1 MRKMIEKSRSEVDFN
16 KIVEEIDHNKIL
28 LPDFQRDFVWSGKK
42 EQTKLI
48 ASVLCRMPIG
58 SILMLTSKAEAFA
71 AKKIGAKNNYVDVPD
86 ETEVEFL
93 LDGQQRT
100 TVLTNV
106 FSDIIHERKE
116 TCRILSLKRRYF
128 LKIPRETHS
137 AYEEDHFGLNHFSF
151 PLKDPNRDIP
161 EFMTDEIDELIEVRD
176 FNVRDD
182 VFYNPRNKRDD
193 AKVIAGCTNEADYY
207 LIPLYILTHNSQNET
222 KNRRLLERILNRI
235 STNECD
241 KVMDEYDK
249 LNEKIEEKRSLIEQ
263 YILDEAI
270 IEECMLNRE
279 IWEEEL
285 KALAS
290 NWESNFKAYL
300 YGCIERMDIHIMEA
314 PNSSRAKA
322 IEVFENLNKGG
333 VSLSTFDLVMAR
345 VAKENK
351 YFAKNLAEQVE
362 QKGEYYMEGV
372 PEDVIGSCKRYMA
385 NKKKYSAG
393 VDLEFINGNGELNKI
408 FKEAFLNVLSLVI
421 NNSEYSSDKKKNNC
435 LSKDTILKLSAKDIN
450 ENYIYACKGLDR
462 AAFFLKSRCG
472 VQSITEINYKFILN
486 ILGFIFSNKEWY
498 EDLEKQKL
506 LEAWYWCAIFSGH
519 YDKDQNAVMLQDLC
533 QLLDI
538 MNGKTILNWL
548 DALKDKVLEMQDF
561 SDKDF
566 LLYKNYENTG
576 NAPKELLG
584 RYICQ
589 FYLSRTYSDMFDEKM
604 TISAFL
610 PAEVKLEK
618 HHIIPLGSAENIGES
633 TKRLRKEKNLYNSPL
648 NFIFITEDA
657 NKKISAKS
665 VHDYVNDILDTAALE
680 LDFNIDG
687 YQNYARDKEGAEKI
701 LSHRYTKLRA
711 KINKRVQNL
720 LESWR

>member
-1 MRKMIEKSRSEVDFN
+1 MIEKSRSEVDFN
-16 KIVEEIDHNKIL
+16 KIVEEIEENKIL

-58 SILMLTSKAEAFA
+58 SILMLASKAGAFA
-71 AKKIGAKNNYVDVPD
+71 AKKIGAKNNYVDIPD
-86 ETEVEFL
+86 EIEVEFL

-106 FSDIIHERKE
+106 FSDIIHKRTE

-137 AYEEDHFGLNHFSF
+137 AYEKDYFGLNHFSF
-151 PLKDPNRDIP
+151 RLKNPNRDIP

-176 FNVRDD
+176 FNVRDE
-182 VFYNPRNKRDD
+182 VFYNPKMIRDD
-193 AKVIAGCTNEADYY
+193 ASVIAGCTHESDFY

-222 KNRRLLERILNRI
+222 KNRRLLEKILGAITR
-235 STNECD
+235 NECD
-241 KVMDEYDK
+241 KVMDQYDN
-249 LNEKIEEKRSLIEQ
+249 LNEKTEERKVLIEH
-263 YILDEAI
+263 YISDEAT
-270 IEECMLNRE
+270 IEECMSDRE
-279 IWEEEL
+279 IWKEEIE
-285 KALAS
+285 ALAA

-345 VAKENK
+345 VAKENR
-351 YFAKNLAEQVE
+351 YFAKDLVQQVE
-362 QKGEYYMEGV
+362 QSGEYYMEGV
-372 PEDVIGSCKRYMA
+372 PEAVSGSCKKYMD

-393 VDLEFINGNGELNKI
+393 VDLEYINGNGELNKI

-421 NNSEYSSDKKKNNC
+421 NNREYSSEKKKNSC
-435 LSKDTILKLSAKDIN
+435 LSKEAILKLNAKDIDR
-450 ENYIYACKGLDR
+450 YYTYACQGLDR

-472 VQSITEINYKFILN
+472 VRSVTEINYKFILN

-533 QLLDI
+533 QLLGI
-538 MNGKTILNWL
+538 MNGNHTLEWL
-548 DALKDKVLEMQDF
+548 KALKDKVLDMQDF

-566 LLYKNYENTG
+566 LLYKNFENTK

-584 RYICQ
+584 KYICQ

-604 TISAFL
+604 KISVFL
-610 PAEVKLEK
+610 SSEVKLEK
-618 HHIIPLGSAENIGES
+618 HHIIPLGSAENIKES
-633 TKRLRKEKNLYNSPL
+633 TKRLRKEKSIYNSPL

-657 NKKISAKS
+657 NKKIAAKS
-665 VHDYVNDILDTAALE
+665 VHDYVNDILGAAALD
-680 LDFNIDG
+680 LDFNIEG
-687 YQNYARDKEGAEKI
+687 YQDYARNKEGAERI
-701 LSHRYTKLRA
+701 LSHRYIKLQTKIR
-711 KINKRVQNL
+711 KRIDGL
-720 LESWR
+720 LEGWD